1 MGGAY
6 AAARFKPT
14 PTDLKSL
21 AALAFPVAVVQ
32 VGLVF
37 QGVVDTLMVG
47 RVSPSDLAAVA
58 LGNLYFFAVSV
69 FGMGVLF
76 ALDPLV
82 SQAFG
87 AEEHD
92 EIELGVQRGLILAGA
107 LALVASLALSLA
119 EPVLTALR
127 QPEDVI
133 PRAAGYAVALIPGM
147 IPFYAFVVFRQS
159 LQAVGKVAP
168 VVVTIIAANLVNAG
182 ANWLLIFGNGGAP
195 AMGVVGSGWA
205 TSVSRWF
212 MALAVLGLG
221 WRTIGRYVRRFRREV
236 LQPAPYVPLV
246 RVGVPIG
253 GHFVLEFGAFGAIG
267 VVMGWLGTVAMAGHQ
282 VAINLASLTFM
293 VPVGLAQ
300 ASAVLVGQSVGSGQA
315 AAAQRYAGAAV
326 ILCVLVMTVSAA
338 VFLLFP

>member
-1 MGGAY
+1 
-6 AAARFKPT
+6 
-14 PTDLKSL
+14 
-21 AALAFPVAVVQ
+21 
-32 VGLVF
+32 
-37 QGVVDTLMVG
+37 MVG

-76 ALDPLV
+76 ALDPLI

-87 AEEHD
+87 ADEHD
-92 EIELGVQRGLILAGA
+92 EIQLGIQRGLILAAA
-107 LALVASLALSLA
+107 LALTASLALSVA
-119 EPVLTALR
+119 RPVLTVLR
-127 QPEDVI
+127 QPEEVI
-133 PRAAGYAVALIPGM
+133 PLASGYAVALIPGM
-147 IPFYAFVVFRQS
+147 VPFYAFVVFRQS

-168 VVVTIIAANLVNAG
+168 IVITIVAANLVNAL
-182 ANWLLIFGNGGAP
+182 ANWFLIFGNGGAP
-195 AMGVVGSGWA
+195 ALGVVGSGWA

-221 WRTIGRYVRRFRREV
+221 WGTMGRYLRQFRREV
-236 LQPAPYVPLV
+236 LKAAPYVPLV
-246 RVGVPIG
+246 RVGAPIG

-300 ASAVLVGQSVGSGQA
+300 AAAVLVGQSIGSGQA
-315 AAAQRYAGAAV
+315 DALGGTPGPPSY
-326 ILCVLVMTVSAA
+326 SASSS
-338 VFLLFP
+338 